1 MNLQKTEKDINMETE
16 TLKTELGFYFA
27 YSSYI
32 KVMYPEVHN
41 KATEWAETDKM
52 VEDEY

>member
-1 MNLQKTEKDINMETE
+1 METE

-41 KATEWAETDKM
+41 KATEWAEIDK
-52 VEDEY
+52 VVKYEK